1 MTFGTSNAP
10 SVDGNAD
17 HKPAGGDSLPARLG
31 RRLTSRASRR
41 ATALS
46 FVAAAVATLVV
57 PAAPAQAVTTKIW
70 PVCTPTAN
78 QSGWRYSTYSS
89 HNPQRAV
96 DINFGSGDMDRGKWV
111 VASAAGTIHSKPVAA
126 QTSYGKQVILRHGDG
141 DFTQYAHLEW
151 VTSLAPGTKVVK
163 GQLIGTIGYSQNS
176 SGARSYHLHYE
187 QRTTATGSLRLAVI
201 NGAQLT
207 YYTSGKAFVPT
218 HVSPSC
224 K

>member
-1 MTFGTSNAP
+1 MAFNTAKTTNVEGAP
-10 SVDGNAD
+10 V
-17 HKPAGGDSLPARLG
+17 SLSTRLRRRLASSRSS
-31 RRLTSRASRR
+31 RRLT
-41 ATALS
+41 ALA
-46 FVAAAVATLVV
+46 FAAAAVGTLVV

-70 PVCTPTAN
+70 PVCAPTAN
-78 QSGWRYSTYSS
+78 QSGWRYSTFSN

-96 DINFGSGDMDRGKWV
+96 DINWGSGDMDKGKWV

-126 QTSYGKQVILRHGDG
+126 QSSYGKQVILKHGDG
-141 DFTQYAHLEW
+141 DFTQYAHLDW

-163 GQLIGTIGYSQNS
+163 GQLIGTIGYSLSS

-201 NGAQLT
+201 NGVQVT

-218 HVSPSC
+218 HVSSSC
-224 K
+224 P